1 MILWFLSTFLNAIH
15 FNFICFFPQPIISLI
30 FLYAIF
36 LKVNVTKIEVKK
48 NIVTPTILKTTTND
62 TIVNIY
68 KIFGIYC
75 ILVLWVLHGKVNNI
89 CYNHFLFNNFCF
101 CNLQMFVFV
110 SFSTYF
116 FLKVVDRFNNLS
128 KSTDFNLSV
137 INLFL
142 ILPYL
147 FFVNTLFTFL
157 FFLELTSVT
166 LFYKLT
172 SSNV

>member
-1 MILWFLSTFLNAIH
+1 MLWFLSTFLNTIY

-30 FLYAIF
+30 FLYVIF

-48 NIVTPTILKTTTND
+48 NIVTPTILKTTTNN

-89 CYNHFLFNNFCF
+89 CYNHFLVNNFCF